1 MPAITVTKV
10 NLLGSENRQKNNRPK
25 IGQLA
30 SRNFSLVP
38 FIVNSGTT
46 GASGTDT
53 FTVVLNAK
61 TAAVVVSMSSTT
73 GTITRSSV
81 ALQSTDTVGVPIP
94 PLAAGGAFHSELLP
108 VNGGETLVVTT
119 GTLAAAASTI
129 VVHEFGLR
137 GVQEINVV

>member
-25 IGQLA
+25 VGMLA

-38 FIVNSGTT
+38 FIVNSGNT
-46 GASGTDT
+46 GTSGTDT
-53 FTVVLNAK
+53 FTVALNVK

-81 ALQSTDTVGVPIP
+81 ATQATDTVGVPLP
-94 PLAAGGAFHSELLP
+94 PLAAGGAYHSELLP

-119 GTLAAAASTI
+119 GTLATAASTI
-129 VVHEFGLR
+129 IVHEFALR
-137 GVQEINVV
+137 GVQEVNAV

>member
-10 NLLGSENRQKNNRPK
+10 NLLGSESRQKNNRPK
-25 IGQLA
+25 LGQLA

-38 FIVNSGTT
+38 FIVNSGSTGTT
-46 GASGTDT
+46 GTDT
-53 FTVVLNAK
+53 FTVALNAK
-61 TAAVVVSMSSTT
+61 TAAVVVSLFSTT

-81 ALQSTDTVGVPIP
+81 AVQASDTVGIPIP

-119 GTLAAAASTI
+119 GTLATAASTI
-129 VVHEFGLR
+129 IVHEFALR
-137 GVQEINVV
+137 GVQEINAV

>member
-25 IGQLA
+25 VGMLA
-30 SRNFSLVP
+30 SRNFSFVP

-46 GASGTDT
+46 GTTGTDT
-53 FTVVLNAK
+53 FTVALNVK

-81 ALQSTDTVGVPIP
+81 ATQATDTVGVPLP
-94 PLAAGGAFHSELLP
+94 PLAAGGAYHSELLP

-119 GTLAAAASTI
+119 GTLATAGSTI
-129 VVHEFGLR
+129 IVHEFALR
-137 GVQEINVV
+137 GVQEINAV